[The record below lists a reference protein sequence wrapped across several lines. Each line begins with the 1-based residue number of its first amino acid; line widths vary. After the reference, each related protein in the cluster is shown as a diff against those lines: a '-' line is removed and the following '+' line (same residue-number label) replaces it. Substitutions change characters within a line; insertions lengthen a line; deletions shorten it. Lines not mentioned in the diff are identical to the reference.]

1 MKKIFSFLTAILFA
15 GSMMAEGILFEQTYP
30 GDPSTK
36 ASSYSKFFTMTTGD
50 YTLKYVNVNNGSSSD
65 SWDAVRAGSKNGP
78 SVASVFTTEAVA
90 AKVSKVIIN
99 FTQVSAS
106 LTNNLR
112 LEIAADTT
120 FADSIAIAQTIAQGA
135 VTFEIAE
142 PAENLCYRIVI
153 DQKKGS
159 ANGFNRFDCIRF
171 MTPEGG
177 SLPLPEFTPE
187 NGNFIGSVEVAIAAE
202 EGAKIYYT
210 LDETDPTVE
219 STEYTAPFTLT
230 ATTLVKAFATNGE
243 MASQIA
249 EKQYTLLDTITVT
262 EARTLIDSAANNTY
276 VGAHLVKGVVAGKPY
291 VTGSGGFK
299 GNVIVWLTDIENKK
313 DSLEGYYIAGKNNE
327 PWESLD
333 AALAEIGEGDTIL
346 MAVTKMM
353 LYNSKIYETASNT
366 AYYAGMLGK
375 YVEDPTIVYDTLN
388 VAEAK
393 AICDTLG
400 NNGTTETKYYIEGY
414 AVYADPYDVVRKN
427 QIFFM
432 VDDPAAPDSLF
443 EAYAATPMKDSV
455 AYPVLNGDKVRV
467 FGRMKKY
474 IDTKNNDRV
483 QLEVMDPTV
492 EFLEEVEGDRT
503 IVIPTIDTISV
514 DSALIIGKALE
525 TDAVSENTYVIEGY
539 ISHIVDQYTEET
551 GYQTFWMADTKGSR
565 AKSNA
570 EGAFEVYRG
579 KPSTNAPIYRDAK
592 VRITCK
598 IKNYKGNTIEN
609 DGSNLTVEELEP
621 GVPEEVK
628 TVTVAEAV
636 AIGKA
641 LASGTVSSDRY
652 EITGYV
658 SSIIDL
664 YAEGVNETFWIT
676 DSKGSRA
683 SSSDEGAFEIYRG
696 KPNTG
701 VEIGLDGKVRIVANI
716 KNYNGTIE
724 NDGSTI
730 EVEVLEQG
738 SLYADTLT
746 VKQALAKIKAMEEGA
761 MTDEYYIVKGYVAEV
776 TSAWSSR
783 YMNMT
788 ITMTDK
794 FNKLTGD
801 LGAFQIRI
809 SEKNSAKAVPGAYV
823 YAYGHLQ
830 NHKNGP
836 QVAKSGAL
844 ALATAPKVDTVA
856 ITVAEAVEIAA
867 GLEKGEEA
875 DIFYAVTGYVAD
887 IIETAEGTQSFWMT
901 DSEEAED
908 GDLYIDM
915 ANIAAPAAQH
925 QKVRVIGWVG
935 KDTEGDARILQGDAE
950 IVPEEEG
957 IEQIVLTE
965 KAQKVMVDGA
975 IYIIR
980 DNKLFNLQG
989 AQVR

>member
-1 MKKIFSFLTAILFA
+1 MKKIFSFLTAVLFA
-15 GSMMAEGILFEQTYP
+15 GSMFAAQAVLKYP
-30 GDPSTK
+30 GGTTTNMNETDNYAATLGLDDSYFTVMAIKGSPNNNIGLNTGGDIRLYVYNGVGNTLVVSIAGGAIDSIQLNIKQNTTFEVK
-36 ASSYSKFFTMTTGD
+36 AGEGD
-50 YTLKYVNVNNGSSSD
+50 
-65 SWDAVRAGSKNGP
+65 
-78 SVASVFTTEAVA
+78 EA
-90 AKVSKVIIN
+90 
-99 FTQVSAS
+99 QVVTA
-106 LTNNLR
+106 TNNWYVINSNRFTIQNTTATGTTQLR
-112 LEIAADTT
+112 LNSITIEYTT
-120 FADSIAIAQTIAQGA
+120 DGSILSK
-135 VTFEIAE
+135 
-142 PAENLCYRIVI
+142 PVI
-153 DQKKGS
+153 
-159 ANGFNRFDCIRF
+159 
-171 MTPEGG
+171 
-177 SLPLPEFTPE
+177 LPEET
-187 NGNFIGSVEVAIAAE
+187 NFMGSVEVSMEAV

-219 STEYTAPFTLT
+219 STVYAEPFTLT
-230 ATTLVKAFATNGE
+230 ASTLVKAIAVLGE
-243 MASQIA
+243 QVSPVA
-249 EKQYTLLDTITVT
+249 EHNFHLLDTITVT
-262 EARTLIDSAANNTY
+262 EARSLIDLAANNTY

-291 VTGSGGFK
+291 VDGTFK
-299 GNVIVWLTDIENKK
+299 GNVIVWLTDVENKK
-313 DSLEGYYIAGKNNE
+313 DSLEGYYIAGLNNQA
-327 PWESLD
+327 WETLE
-333 AALAEIGEGDTIL
+333 AAQAEIGEGDTIL

-353 LYNSKIYETASNT
+353 LYKSSIYETASNT

-375 YVEDPTIVYDTLN
+375 YVEDPTIEYDTLN

-414 AVYADPYDVVRKN
+414 AVYADPYDVERKN

-514 DSALIIGKALE
+514 DSALVIGKALE
-525 TDAVSENTYVIEGY
+525 ADAVSEKTYVIEGY

-551 GYQTFWMADTKGSR
+551 GYQTFWIADTKGSR

-609 DGSNLTVEELEP
+609 DGSNLAVEELEP

>member
-1 MKKIFSFLTAILFA
+1 MKKILSFLTAVLFA
-15 GSMMAEGILFEQTYP
+15 GSMFAAQAVLKYP
-30 GDPSTK
+30 GGTTANMNETDNYAATLGLDDSYFTVMAIKGSPNNNIGLNKDGDIRLYVYNGVGNTLVVSIAGGAIDSIQLNIKQSTTFEVK
-36 ASSYSKFFTMTTGD
+36 AGEGD
-50 YTLKYVNVNNGSSSD
+50 
-65 SWDAVRAGSKNGP
+65 
-78 SVASVFTTEAVA
+78 EA
-90 AKVSKVIIN
+90 
-99 FTQVSAS
+99 QVVTA
-106 LTNNLR
+106 TNNWYVINSNRFTIQNTTATGTTQLR
-112 LEIAADTT
+112 LNSITIEYTT
-120 FADSIAIAQTIAQGA
+120 DGSILSK
-135 VTFEIAE
+135 
-142 PAENLCYRIVI
+142 PVI
-153 DQKKGS
+153 
-159 ANGFNRFDCIRF
+159 
-171 MTPEGG
+171 
-177 SLPLPEFTPE
+177 LPEET
-187 NGNFIGSVEVAIAAE
+187 NFMGSVEVSMEAV

-219 STEYTAPFTLT
+219 STVYAEPFTLT
-230 ATTLVKAFATNGE
+230 ASTLVKAIAVLGE
-243 MASQIA
+243 QVSPVA
-249 EKQYTLLDTITVT
+249 EHNFHLLDTITVT
-262 EARTLIDSAANNTY
+262 EARTLIESAANNTY

-291 VTGSGGFK
+291 VVGTFK
-299 GNVIVWLTDIENKK
+299 GNVIVWLTDVENKK
-313 DSLEGYYIAGKNNE
+313 DSLEGYYIAGLNNQ
-327 PWESLD
+327 PWETLE
-333 AALAEIGEGDTIL
+333 AAQAEIGEGDTIL

-353 LYNSKIYETASNT
+353 LFKSSIYETASNT

-375 YVEDPTIVYDTLN
+375 YVEDPTIEYDTLN

-414 AVYADPYDVVRKN
+414 AVYADPYDAVRKN

-443 EAYAATPMKDSV
+443 EAYAATPMKDGV

-514 DSALIIGKALE
+514 DSALVIGKALE
-525 TDAVSENTYVIEGY
+525 ADAVSEKTYVIEGY

-551 GYQTFWMADTKGSR
+551 GYQTFWMADKKGSR

-609 DGSNLTVEELEP
+609 DGSNLAVEELEP